1 MGKSEFFLFESLN
14 SGKRPFSPSL
24 CIWRLSEGEAKD
36 AIQTGFG
43 QNFPTL
49 KILFF
54 SFKNEVTQE
63 VRNNK
68 KQKQTTDFEAD
79 RFPDWK

>member
-24 CIWRLSEGEAKD
+24 CSWRLSEGEAKD
-36 AIQTGFG
+36 AIQTVFG
-43 QNFPTL
+43 LNCPTL